1 MTVEAPV
8 QQKKNWLIAVLRLYL
23 TIALPVLLTV
33 ANVRLIMMPAFL
45 SFEYN
50 RADFPVDVYG
60 LTTQDR
66 LNYAPY
72 AITYLLNGEDISY
85 LGNLQFPEGTPMY
98 NDQEL
103 HHMSDVKNVVQMTF
117 LIAVIGGILAAVIVF
132 VLWRQSRSDLRRSLR
147 DGSLLTIGIVV
158 TIVILAVTSWDVF
171 FTNFHNL
178 FFAQGTWV
186 FLYSDT
192 LIRLFPEQFWFDAAL
207 LIGSLTTF
215 EAFIIFVSSW
225 RWRLP

>member
-1 MTVEAPV
+1 MTVEVPV
-8 QQKKNWLIAVLRLYL
+8 QQKTNWLIAVLRLYL
-23 TIALPVLLTV
+23 TIALPVLLTI
-33 ANVRLIMMPAFL
+33 ANVRLVMIPAFL

-50 RADFPVDVYG
+50 RADFPIDTYG

-72 AITYLLNGEDISY
+72 AIDYLLNGEGISY
-85 LGNLQFPEGTPMY
+85 LGNLRFPDDRPLY
-98 NDQEL
+98 NEHEL
-103 HHMSDVKNVVQMTF
+103 NHMRDVKNVVQATF
-117 LIAVIGGILAAVIVF
+117 FISALGGVIAAVIAF
-132 VLWRQSRSDLRRSLR
+132 LLWRQSRSDLRRSLR
-147 DGSLLTIGIVV
+147 DGSLLTIGIIV
-158 TIVILAVTSWDVF
+158 TIVVLAVTSWDVF
-171 FTNFHNL
+171 FTSFHNL

-215 EAFIIFVSSW
+215 EALIIFILSW
-225 RWRLP
+225 RWHLP